1 MVDAG
6 QMAASA
12 DAAVNAFLASVKDVG
27 TTPAVVRPTADRPAE
42 DESPKDKAAGEQ
54 K

>member
-6 QMAASA
+6 QMAAAA

-27 TTPAVVRPTADRPAE
+27 TTPAPVRPTADSPAE
-42 DESPKDKAAGEQ
+42 DASTTDKAAGER